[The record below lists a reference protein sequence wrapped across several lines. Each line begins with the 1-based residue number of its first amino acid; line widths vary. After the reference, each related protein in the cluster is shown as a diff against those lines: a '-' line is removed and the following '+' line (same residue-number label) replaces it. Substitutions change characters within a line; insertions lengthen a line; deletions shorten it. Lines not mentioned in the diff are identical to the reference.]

1 MRVGIDV
8 GGTNTDA
15 VLMDGDAVLAEI
27 KCATTGDVTSGIVAA
42 LRGLLDDSGVTPE
55 RIEGVMIGTT
65 HFTNAVVEA
74 RRLLPVAIVRLGLP
88 ATEALPPLVDW
99 PERLRDAVGDHVH
112 LCHGGHEFD
121 GREIAPL
128 DRDELR
134 RAAEAIAV
142 AGLRTAAISSV
153 FSPINDELEREAGEI
168 VRETVPDIAISRSA
182 EIGRLGLLERENATI
197 INASLAELAVHITTA
212 FRAALEQMGI
222 EAPVYLS
229 QNDGTLMT
237 AEYVERYPVAT
248 FASGPTNSMRG
259 AALLSGERDC
269 AVVDIGGTTSD
280 VGMLVGG
287 FPREAKASVE
297 IGGVRTNFRMPDVL
311 PLGIGGGSI
320 VAWRDVPEVGPR
332 SVGYELTRRARVF
345 GGDTLT
351 ATDLAVAAGWAQIG
365 DPRAVSELDGV
376 RVDAALQRITARI
389 AEAVDR
395 MKVASGD
402 VPVVVVGGG
411 SILVGDEVPGAS
423 RVVRPDHFAVA
434 NAIGAAIAQV
444 GGEVDQMFSI
454 GPDLSREQALER
466 AGDQPAER
474 ARAAGAIPDSI
485 RVVDVEELALAYV
498 PGNAVRIKV
507 KAVGDLDMR
516 RTPVA

>member
-1 MRVGIDV
+1 M
-8 GGTNTDA
+8 
-15 VLMDGDAVLAEI
+15 
-27 KCATTGDVTSGIVAA
+27 
-42 LRGLLDDSGVTPE
+42 
-55 RIEGVMIGTT
+55 
-65 HFTNAVVEA
+65 
-74 RRLLPVAIVRLGLP
+74 
-88 ATEALPPLVDW
+88 
-99 PERLRDAVGDHVH
+99 
-112 LCHGGHEFD
+112 
-121 GREIAPL
+121 
-128 DRDELR
+128 
-134 RAAEAIAV
+134 
-142 AGLRTAAISSV
+142 
-153 FSPINDELEREAGEI
+153 
-168 VRETVPDIAISRSA
+168 
-182 EIGRLGLLERENATI
+182 
-197 INASLAELAVHITTA
+197 HITTA

-222 EAPVYLS
+222 DAPVYLS

-259 AALLSGERDC
+259 AALLSGESDC
-269 AVVDIGGTTSD
+269 AVVDIGGTTAD

-287 FPREAKASVE
+287 FPREAKATVE

-320 VAWRDVPEVGPR
+320 VAWQDVPEVGPQ
-332 SVGYELTRRARVF
+332 SVGYELTSRARVF
-345 GGDTLT
+345 GGDVLT

-365 DPRAVSELDGV
+365 DPRAVSELDPG

-395 MKVASGD
+395 MKVAAGD
-402 VPVVVVGGG
+402 VPVVMVGGG
-411 SILVGDEVPGAS
+411 SILVGDDVPGAS

-444 GGEVDQMFSI
+444 GGEIDQMFSI
-454 GPDLSREQALER
+454 GPNLSREQALER
-466 AGDQPAER
+466 AREQAAER
-474 ARAAGAIPDSI
+474 ARAAGATPDSI
-485 RVVDVEELALAYV
+485 RIVDVEELALAYV